1 MKTQK
6 LIYAA
11 RIKQTPE
18 RVAESDK
25 PRGNG
30 KRMRARK
37 AMDSYGSGACTQGS
51 STTYLYLA
59 NTGEVGH
66 ESEVRGGV
74 VWWWRERRAYFGVPT
89 QAFFGGKCPTGMMS
103 HPKEVNISW
112 NH

>member
-18 RVAESDK
+18 HAAESDK

-30 KRMRARK
+30 KRVKARK
-37 AMDSYGSGACTQGS
+37 VMDSYGSGACTQGS

-59 NTGEVGH
+59 NTGEMGH
-66 ESEVRGGV
+66 GLEVRGGV
-74 VWWWRERRAYFGVPT
+74 VWWWREGRAYFGVPT
-89 QAFFGGKCPTGMMS
+89 QAFFGGKCPTRMMS